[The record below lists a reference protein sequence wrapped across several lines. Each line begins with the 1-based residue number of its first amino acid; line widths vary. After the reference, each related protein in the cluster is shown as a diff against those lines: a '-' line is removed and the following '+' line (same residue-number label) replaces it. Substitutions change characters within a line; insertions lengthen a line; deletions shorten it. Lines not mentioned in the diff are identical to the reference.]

1 MPHSIWD
8 EQPRQR
14 RKNMAA
20 GPMLAN
26 LSRAW
31 YWIALR
37 GLFAVLFG
45 IFAFIW
51 PGITL
56 AVLVLMWGAYAIAD
70 GVMAL
75 IAAYTMHE
83 EGKPM
88 GSLIVVGI
96 LGIAAGVVAF
106 LWPAMTA
113 LVLLLFI
120 ASWAVLM
127 GIFEIAAAIRLR
139 KHIENEWLLALSG
152 VVSIVFGVLMFLQPG
167 AGALAVVWL
176 IGSFAIF
183 FGILLIALGFR
194 LKGLAGR
201 TATGE
206 TPVGAHR

>member
-1 MPHSIWD
+1 
-8 EQPRQR
+8 
-14 RKNMAA
+14 MAA
-20 GPMLAN
+20 GPVLTNLA
-26 LSRAW
+26 RAW
-31 YWIALR
+31 HWIVLR
-37 GLFAVLFG
+37 GVFAVLFG

-56 AVLVLMWGAYAIAD
+56 AALVLVWGAYAIAD

-75 IAAYTMHE
+75 IAAFTMHE

-96 LGIAAGVVAF
+96 LGIAAGIVTF
-106 LWPAMTA
+106 IWPGMTA

-127 GIFEIAAAIRLR
+127 GIFQIAAAIRLR
-139 KHIENEWLLALSG
+139 KHIENEWLLGLSG
-152 VVSIVFGVLMFLQPG
+152 LVSILFGVLMFLQPG

-176 IGSFAIF
+176 LGSFAIF

-194 LKGLAGR
+194 LKGLASR
-201 TATGE
+201 VATGG

>member
-1 MPHSIWD
+1 MGD
-8 EQPRQR
+8 EQHAA
-14 RKNMAA
+14 KEENMAA
-20 GPMLAN
+20 GPLLAN
-26 LSRAW
+26 LARAW
-31 YWIALR
+31 HWIALR
-37 GLFAVLFG
+37 GLFALLFG

-56 AVLVLMWGAYAIAD
+56 AALVLVWGAYAVAD

-75 IAAYTMHE
+75 IAAFTMHE

-96 LGIAAGVVAF
+96 LGIAAGVVTF
-106 LWPAMTA
+106 IWPGMTA

-127 GIFEIAAAIRLR
+127 GIFQIAAAIRLR
-139 KHIENEWLLALSG
+139 KHIEHEWLLGLSGALS
-152 VVSIVFGVLMFLQPG
+152 ILFGVLMFLQPD

-183 FGILLIALGFR
+183 FGLLLIALGFR
-194 LKGLAGR
+194 LKGLAAR
-201 TATGE
+201 TAPGE

>member
-1 MPHSIWD
+1 
-8 EQPRQR
+8 
-14 RKNMAA
+14 
-20 GPMLAN
+20 
-26 LSRAW
+26 
-31 YWIALR
+31 
-37 GLFAVLFG
+37 VLFG

-56 AVLVLMWGAYAIAD
+56 AVLVLVWGAYAIAD

-83 EGKPM
+83 EGRPM

-96 LGIAAGVVAF
+96 LGIAAGIVTF
-106 LWPAMTA
+106 FWPGMTA

-152 VVSIVFGVLMFLQPG
+152 VVSIAFGVLMFLQPG

-183 FGILLIALGFR
+183 FGILLIALSFR
-194 LKGLAGR
+194 LKGLASR
-201 TATGE
+201 LATGG

>member
-1 MPHSIWD
+1 MAVPSILG
-8 EQPRQR
+8 
-14 RKNMAA
+14 N
-20 GPMLAN
+20 LA
-26 LSRAW
+26 RAW
-31 YWIALR
+31 HWIVLR
-37 GLFAVLFG
+37 GVFALLFG

-56 AVLVLMWGAYAIAD
+56 AALVLVWGAYAIAD

-75 IAAYTMHE
+75 IAAFTMHE

-88 GSLIVVGI
+88 ASLIVVGI
-96 LGIAAGVVAF
+96 LGIAAGVVTF
-106 LWPAMTA
+106 LWPGMTA

-152 VVSIVFGVLMFLQPG
+152 LVSIVFGVLLFLQPG
-167 AGALAVVWL
+167 AGALAVIWL

-183 FGILLIALGFR
+183 FGIVLIALGIR

-201 TATGE
+201 LATGG
-206 TPVGAHR
+206 TPLEAHR

>member
-1 MPHSIWD
+1 
-8 EQPRQR
+8 
-14 RKNMAA
+14 
-20 GPMLAN
+20 MLGN
-26 LSRAW
+26 LARAW
-31 YWIALR
+31 YWIVLR

-56 AVLVLMWGAYAIAD
+56 AALVLVWGVYAIAD

-88 GSLIVVGI
+88 ASLIVVGI
-96 LGIAAGVVAF
+96 LGIAAGIVTF
-106 LWPAMTA
+106 LWPGMTA

-139 KHIENEWLLALSG
+139 KHIENEWLLGLSG
-152 VVSIVFGVLMFLQPG
+152 LVSILFGVLMFLQPG
-167 AGALAVVWL
+167 AGALAVIWL

-194 LKGLAGR
+194 LKGLASR
-201 TATGE
+201 LATGG

>member
-1 MPHSIWD
+1 
-8 EQPRQR
+8 
-14 RKNMAA
+14 MAV
-20 GPMLAN
+20 GPVLAN
-26 LSRAW
+26 FAHAW
-31 YWIALR
+31 HWIALR

-56 AVLVLMWGAYAIAD
+56 AVLVLIWGAYALAD

-88 GSLIVVGI
+88 ASLIVVGI
-96 LGIAAGVVAF
+96 LGIAAGVVTF
-106 LWPAMTA
+106 LWPGMTA

-139 KHIENEWLLALSG
+139 KHIENEWLLGLSG

-167 AGALAVVWL
+167 PGALAVVWL
-176 IGSFAIF
+176 IGSFSLV
-183 FGILLIALGFR
+183 FGILLIVLGFK
-194 LKGLAGR
+194 LKGLASR
-201 TATGE
+201 AATGG

>member
-1 MPHSIWD
+1 
-8 EQPRQR
+8 
-14 RKNMAA
+14 MADA
-20 GPMLAN
+20 PMLTRLAQ
-26 LSRAW
+26 SW

-56 AVLVLMWGAYAIAD
+56 AVLVLVWGAYAIAD

-75 IAAYTMHE
+75 IAAYSMHE

-88 GSLIVVGI
+88 GALIVVGI
-96 LGIAAGVVAF
+96 LGIAAGIVTF
-106 LWPAMTA
+106 LWPGMTA

-127 GIFEIAAAIRLR
+127 GIFQIAAAIRFR
-139 KHIENEWLLALSG
+139 KHIENEWLLGLSG
-152 VVSIVFGVLMFLQPG
+152 AVSILFGVLMFLQPG
-167 AGALAVVWL
+167 AGWLAVIWL
-176 IGSFAIF
+176 IGSFSIF

-194 LKGLAGR
+194 LKGLASR
-201 TATGE
+201 MATGG
-206 TPVGAHR
+206 TPVGART

>member
-1 MPHSIWD
+1 
-8 EQPRQR
+8 
-14 RKNMAA
+14 MADA
-20 GPMLAN
+20 PMLTRLAQ
-26 LSRAW
+26 SW
-31 YWIALR
+31 YWIAIR

-56 AVLVLMWGAYAIAD
+56 AVLVLVWGAYAIAD

-75 IAAYTMHE
+75 IAAYSMHE

-88 GSLIVVGI
+88 GALIVVGI
-96 LGIAAGVVAF
+96 LGIAAGIVTF
-106 LWPAMTA
+106 FWPGMTA

-127 GIFEIAAAIRLR
+127 GIFQIAAAIRFR
-139 KHIENEWLLALSG
+139 KHIENEWLLGLSG
-152 VVSIVFGVLMFLQPG
+152 AVSILFGVLMFLQPG

-176 IGSFAIF
+176 IGSFSIF

-201 TATGE
+201 MATGG
-206 TPVGAHR
+206 TPVGART

>member
-1 MPHSIWD
+1 
-8 EQPRQR
+8 
-14 RKNMAA
+14 MAVA
-20 GPMLAN
+20 SMLGN
-26 LSRAW
+26 LARAW
-31 YWIALR
+31 YWIVLR

-56 AVLVLMWGAYAIAD
+56 AALVLVWGAYAIAD

-96 LGIAAGVVAF
+96 LGIAAGIVTF
-106 LWPAMTA
+106 LWPGMTA

-139 KHIENEWLLALSG
+139 KHIENEWLLGLSG
-152 VVSIVFGVLMFLQPG
+152 LVSILFGVLMFLQPG
-167 AGALAVVWL
+167 AGALAVIWL
-176 IGSFAIF
+176 IGSFAIL

-194 LKGLAGR
+194 LKGLASR
-201 TATGE
+201 LATGG

>member
-1 MPHSIWD
+1 
-8 EQPRQR
+8 
-14 RKNMAA
+14 MAA
-20 GPMLAN
+20 APMLAN
-26 LSRAW
+26 LARAW

-201 TATGE
+201 TATRE

>member
-1 MPHSIWD
+1 
-8 EQPRQR
+8 
-14 RKNMAA
+14 MAV
-20 GPMLAN
+20 PSMLAN
-26 LSRAW
+26 LAHSW
-31 YWIALR
+31 HWVLLR
-37 GLFAVLFG
+37 GIFALLFG
-45 IFAFIW
+45 IFAFLW

-56 AVLVLMWGAYAIAD
+56 AVLVLVWGAYAIAD

-75 IAAYTMHE
+75 IAAFTMHE

-88 GSLIVVGI
+88 ASLIIVGI
-96 LGIAAGVVAF
+96 LGIAAGIVTF
-106 LWPAMTA
+106 LWPGMTA

-152 VVSIVFGVLMFLQPG
+152 VVSILFSVLMFLQPG

-183 FGILLIALGFR
+183 FGILLIALGIR
-194 LKGLAGR
+194 LKGLASRIAPSG
-201 TATGE
+201 A
-206 TPVGAHR
+206 PLGAHR

>member
-26 LSRAW
+26 LARAW

>member
-1 MPHSIWD
+1 
-8 EQPRQR
+8 
-14 RKNMAA
+14 MAVA
-20 GPMLAN
+20 PVLAN
-26 LSRAW
+26 LAHSW
-31 YWIALR
+31 HWIALR

-56 AVLVLMWGAYAIAD
+56 AVLVLVWGAYAIAD

-96 LGIAAGVVAF
+96 LGIAAGIVTF
-106 LWPAMTA
+106 FWPGMTA

-152 VVSIVFGVLMFLQPG
+152 VVSIAFGVLMFLQPG

-194 LKGLAGR
+194 LKGLASR
-201 TATGE
+201 LATGG